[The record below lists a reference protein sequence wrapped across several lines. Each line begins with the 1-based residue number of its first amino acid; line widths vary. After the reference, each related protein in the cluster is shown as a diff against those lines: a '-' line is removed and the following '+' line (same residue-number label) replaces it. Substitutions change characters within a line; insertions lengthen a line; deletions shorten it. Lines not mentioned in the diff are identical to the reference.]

1 MSVLRSTVNEV
12 EIAQLLYV
20 PKIGSAMIGRP
31 AVRFGEL
38 YEKLCTE

>member
-1 MSVLRSTVNEV
+1 MLVLRSTVNEV

-20 PKIGSAMIGRP
+20 PKIGSTMIGRP
-31 AVRFGEL
+31 TVRFGEL

>member
-1 MSVLRSTVNEV
+1 MLVLRDTVNEV
-12 EIAQLLYV
+12 EMAQLFYV
-20 PKIGSAMIGRP
+20 PKMGSTMIGRP